1 MRAVKT
7 PFLLALAFL
16 WLCGCPPKKPKYP
29 LCEGDKDC
37 QAGEKCVNKRCQQC
51 AEDKDCGPGKSCQD
65 GACAPLPGWCS
76 ADGDCP
82 PGQVCKENSCRPCAA
97 DAECGEG
104 GRCRD
109 GRCLR
114 RGQCDTDEDCAE
126 DEDCR
131 NHVCLKAREAL
142 TPGGD
147 APKCTLKDVYFGF
160 DQYVISEDAKPL
172 LQKNAECLS
181 TTPRSIAV
189 VGMTDPRGTVEY
201 NIGLSDDRAQAVT
214 TYLSRL
220 GIDPARLRK
229 IPKGATEASGSDEA
243 GWAIDRRVS
252 FVWEK

>member
-1 MRAVKT
+1 
-7 PFLLALAFL
+7 
-16 WLCGCPPKKPKYP
+16 
-29 LCEGDKDC
+29 
-37 QAGEKCVNKRCQQC
+37 
-51 AEDKDCGPGKSCQD
+51 
-65 GACAPLPGWCS
+65 
-76 ADGDCP
+76 
-82 PGQVCKENSCRPCAA
+82 VCKDQSCRACAA

-104 GRCRD
+104 GRCRE

-142 TPGGD
+142 TPGSD
-147 APKCTLKDVYFGF
+147 TPKCTLQAVYFGF
-160 DQYVISEDAKPL
+160 DQYVIAEDAKPL

-181 TTPRSIAV
+181 TTPRGVAV

-201 NIGLSDDRAQAVT
+201 NIGLSDDRAQAVM

-229 IPKGATEASGSDEA
+229 IPKGATEATGSDET
-243 GWAIDRRVS
+243 GWALDRRVDL
-252 FVWEK
+252 VWDK